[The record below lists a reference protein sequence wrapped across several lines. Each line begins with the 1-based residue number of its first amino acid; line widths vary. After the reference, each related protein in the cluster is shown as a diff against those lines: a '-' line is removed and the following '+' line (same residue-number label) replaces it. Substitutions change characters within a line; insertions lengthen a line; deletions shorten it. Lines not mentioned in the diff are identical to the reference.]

1 VTEDYRVRHQLA
13 RSEEVTG
20 KTQAALAN
28 YQRALED
35 CPDAEENNVLR
46 EKAAII
52 HNSAILMATQGK
64 VNEAIA
70 LYEQSLEIQRAIDNQ
85 QGIAATLHQMAGIYA
100 NQGKVNEAIALY
112 EQSLEIQRAIDNQ
125 QGIAATLAMSAQLLA
140 AQGEFGLA
148 ISHLQESIRILQSMG
163 SWEVSKVEEILAN
176 IQQMQ
181 AQGNPANPSSPPQKR
196 NFLQRLLGR

>member
-1 VTEDYRVRHQLA
+1 
-13 RSEEVTG
+13 
-20 KTQAALAN
+20 
-28 YQRALED
+28 
-35 CPDAEENNVLR
+35 
-46 EKAAII
+46 
-52 HNSAILMATQGK
+52 

-70 LYEQSLEIQRAIDNQ
+70 LYEQSLEIKRAIEDQ
-85 QGIAATLHQMAGIYA
+85 QGIAATLHCMAIIYA

-112 EQSLEIQRAIDNQ
+112 EQSLEIKRAIDNQ

-196 NFLQRLLGR
+196 NFLRRLLGR